1 MVLLL
6 LVMRLLGQ
14 LRSVHRCHGF
24 GSRRSGQCRRRI
36 VVIGEMAHAVRGYPL
51 GLFRAV
57 LLVGSCRR
65 VIRCGA
71 GSLIATGPAASGG
84 STFVPVDVFIFCR
97 CKVDHFDVIPA
108 VEERF

>member
-1 MVLLL
+1 
-6 LVMRLLGQ
+6 
-14 LRSVHRCHGF
+14 
-24 GSRRSGQCRRRI
+24 
-36 VVIGEMAHAVRGYPL
+36 MAHAVRSYPL

-65 VIRCGA
+65 VIRCGT
-71 GSLIATGPAASGG
+71 GSLIATGPAASGC
-84 STFVPVDVFIFCR
+84 STFAPVDAFIFCC